1 MAGRQTVPAVLETQ
15 KATHG
20 HLAAVYEKIQ
30 SAASNKLWHQATLAV
45 EELAKDPCFSAEGNK
60 DLLTLYDEL
69 VKDQPPSAQWSGFGS
84 RMNAVK
90 HAALAIRVS
99 KQHGDTEAGIEEAIA
114 FLEAVGTKLNSD
126 KEALLLLRLEIARRT
141 LQANR
146 VTAAKE
152 KLEACKAV
160 LVDFAELDSSVNSA
174 YYRVSALLQ
183 KTLGEAGEF
192 YTCSLLY
199 LAYTPL
205 DTLTSEERQ
214 ALAFD
219 LGLAA
224 LVAEKLYQFGEL
236 LLHPILK
243 CLEGTPGEWLVTML
257 QAFNKGDI
265 SAFEKVSGESAA
277 SINQQP
283 ALVGN
288 AQRLREKIRVF
299 ALLEQLRD
307 IPADSRTVAFSAIA
321 EQPSFRSRR

>member
-1 MAGRQTVPAVLETQ
+1 MVRCFFG
-15 KATHG
+15 
-20 HLAAVYEKIQ
+20 
-30 SAASNKLWHQATLAV
+30 SSKLWHQATLAL
-45 EELAKDPCFSAEGNK
+45 EELVKDPCFSADGNR
-60 DLLTLYDEL
+60 DLVTLYNDL
-69 VKDQPPSAQWSGFGS
+69 VKDQPSGSQWSGFGS

-99 KQHGDTEAGIEEAIA
+99 KQYGDSEAGIEESIT
-114 FLEAVGTKLNSD
+114 FVEAVGEKLSSD

-141 LQANR
+141 LQAGK
-146 VTAAKE
+146 VEATKE
-152 KLEACKAV
+152 KLEACKSV
-160 LVDFAELDSSVNSA
+160 LVDFSELDSSVNSA

-205 DTLTSEERQ
+205 DSLTVEEKQ

-224 LVAEKLYQFGEL
+224 LCAEKLYQFGEL

-257 QAFNKGDI
+257 TAFNKGDI
-265 SAFEKVSGESAA
+265 AAFEKVSQDSAA
-277 SINQQP
+277 AINQQP

-288 AQRLREKIRVF
+288 AQRLRGKNLKSGVNH
-299 ALLEQLRD
+299 ACLK
-307 IPADSRTVAFSAIA
+307 
-321 EQPSFRSRR
+321 